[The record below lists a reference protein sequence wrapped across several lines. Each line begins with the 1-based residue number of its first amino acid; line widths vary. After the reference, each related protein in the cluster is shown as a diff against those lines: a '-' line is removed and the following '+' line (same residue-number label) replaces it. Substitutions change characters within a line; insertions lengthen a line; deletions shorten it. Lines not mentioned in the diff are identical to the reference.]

1 MELGRIAV
9 QPHLAVSEHRTE
21 LFAIG
26 GDGLIEHVAH
36 CGAIELRPPRTRGFP
51 GDGEQAK
58 GGHVRSVVAGRGN
71 SGATLHRVPSAD
83 QTSHADRDAGGA
95 AHPVTRLLT
104 VRHGES
110 EWNAVGRWQGQADP
124 PLTDA
129 GMLQAAAAAQVLGAF
144 DGVWA
149 SSLQRASLTAEI
161 IAEALGIGPVQL
173 HPGLMENAF
182 GPWEG
187 LTVAEIEEG
196 WPGYLVDNRRP
207 DGAEQPDE
215 VTARGLS
222 ALGEIAAEHRGGE
235 VLVITHAGL
244 IRTLRRALD
253 GSDLRFN
260 NLGGCWFHVHADGR
274 IVAGDPVELVHPQ
287 TFGDT
292 L

>member
-1 MELGRIAV
+1 MEFGGVAV
-9 QPHLAVSEHRTE
+9 QPHLAVVEHRSE
-21 LFAIG
+21 AIAIG
-26 GDGLIEHVAH
+26 GCGCIEHLTH
-36 CGAIELRPPRTRGFP
+36 RGAVELRPSGARGLA

-58 GGHVRSVVAGRGN
+58 GGHARSVVAGRGH
-71 SGATLHRVPSAD
+71 SGATLLRVPSAD
-83 QTSHADRDAGGA
+83 PTT
-95 AHPVTRLLT
+95 VTRLLT

-144 DGVWA
+144 DAVWA

-161 IAEALGIGPVQL
+161 IAEQLGIGPVQL

-187 LTVAEIEEG
+187 LTVAEIEQG

-207 DGAEQPDE
+207 DGAEQPEE
-215 VTARGLS
+215 VTHRGLA
-222 ALGEIAAEHRGGE
+222 ALRDIAADHRGGE

-260 NLGGCWFHVHADGR
+260 NLGGCWFHVHDDGH

>member
-1 MELGRIAV
+1 MEIGGIAV
-9 QPHLAVSEHRTE
+9 QPHLAVAEHRTE
-21 LFAIG
+21 PFAVG
-26 GDGLIEHVAH
+26 GDGCIEHVAH
-36 CGAIELRPPRTRGFP
+36 RGAFELRPTRARGFA
-51 GDGEQAK
+51 GNGEQAEC
-58 GGHVRSVVAGRGN
+58 GHARSVVAGRPDP
-71 SGATLHRVPSAD
+71 GATLHRVPSAAEHRATRRD
-83 QTSHADRDAGGA
+83 SDR
-95 AHPVTRLLT
+95 VTRLLT

-110 EWNAVGRWQGQADP
+110 EWNAIGRWQGQADP

-129 GMLQAAAAAQVLGAF
+129 GMLQAATAAQVLGAF
-144 DGVWA
+144 DAVWA

-161 IAEALGIGPVQL
+161 IAEQLGIGPVQL

-187 LTVAEIEEG
+187 LTVAEIEDG

-215 VTARGLS
+215 VTERGLA
-222 ALGEIAAEHRGGE
+222 ALREIAAEHPGGE

-253 GSDLRFN
+253 GSDLKFN
-260 NLGGCWFHVHADGR
+260 NLGGCWFHVHDGGR

>member
-1 MELGRIAV
+1 MEVGGIAV
-9 QPHLAVSEHRTE
+9 QPHLAVVEHCTE
-21 LFAIG
+21 LFAVG
-26 GDGLIEHVAH
+26 GDSCIEHITDR
-36 CGAIELRPPRTRGFP
+36 GAVELRPPGARGLA
-51 GDGEQAK
+51 GDGEQAEC
-58 GGHVRSVVAGRGN
+58 GHVRSVVATRHTP
-71 SGATLHRVPSAD
+71 GATLHRVPSAAEHRTD
-83 QTSHADRDAGGA
+83 
-95 AHPVTRLLT
+95 PLVTHLLT

-129 GMLQAAAAAQVLGAF
+129 GMMQAAAATKVLGAF
-144 DGVWA
+144 DAVWA

-161 IAEALGIGPVQL
+161 IAEGLGIGPVQL

-187 LTVAEIEEG
+187 LTVAEIEHG
-196 WPGYLVDNRRP
+196 WPGYLADNRRP

-215 VTARGLS
+215 VTARGLA
-222 ALGEIAAEHRGGE
+222 ALCEIAAHHVGGE

-260 NLGGCWFHVHADGR
+260 NLGGCWFHVHPTGR
-274 IVAGDPVELVHPQ
+274 VVAGDPVVLVHPQ

>member
-1 MELGRIAV
+1 VAV
-9 QPHLAVSEHRTE
+9 IH
-21 LFAIG
+21 
-26 GDGLIEHVAH
+26 
-36 CGAIELRPPRTRGFP
+36 PPT
-51 GDGEQAK
+51 
-58 GGHVRSVVAGRGN
+58 
-71 SGATLHRVPSAD
+71 ATLHPVPPV
-83 QTSHADRDAGGA
+83 ADRHIDQ
-95 AHPVTRLLT
+95 HTTRLLT
-104 VRHGES
+104 IRHGES

-129 GMLQAAAAAQVLGAF
+129 GMLQAVAAAEVLGTF
-144 DGVWA
+144 DAVWA
-149 SSLQRASLTAEI
+149 SSLQRAANTAAI

-187 LTVAEIEEG
+187 LTVAEIEQG
-196 WPGYLVDNRRP
+196 WPGYLADNRRP

-215 VTARGLS
+215 VTARGVA
-222 ALGEIAAEHRGGE
+222 ALREIATENPGGE

-260 NLGGCWFHVHADGR
+260 NLGGCWFHVHSDGR
-274 IVAGDPVELVHPQ
+274 VVAGDPVDLVHPQ